1 MDIQDDT
8 QDIAGS
14 SRGELFRHHVVPHI
28 PALLAGARALT
39 AQPADAEDLVQDTL
53 VRAYRSIDRF
63 DGAHPRAWLMT
74 TMRNAGANSHRTW
87 RPDLLTD
94 PGADLDGLD
103 EAVSQDSAENVVL
116 DAEFDQ
122 AVQQAFRRLTAHQ
135 QAAVTLVDV
144 EGLSYAQAAR
154 RLDVP
159 EGTVMSRL
167 HSARTRMRRLLAA
180 AGTVPKQ
187 GDAL

>member
-1 MDIQDDT
+1 MQDDT
-8 QDIAGS
+8 QDITGG
-14 SRGELFRHHVVPHI
+14 SRGELFRRHVVPHI

-53 VRAYRSIDRF
+53 VRAYRSVDRF

-74 TMRNAGANSHRTW
+74 IMRNAGANSHRAW

-94 PGADLDGLD
+94 PGTDLDDID
-103 EAVSQDSAENVVL
+103 EAAPTDSAESTVL
-116 DAEFDQ
+116 GAEFDHT
-122 AVQQAFRRLTAHQ
+122 VRQAFRRLTAHQ
-135 QAAVTLVDV
+135 QAAVTLIDV
-144 EGLSYAQAAR
+144 EGLSHAQAAR
-154 RLDVP
+154 RLGIP

-187 GDAL
+187 GDTL